1 MEKIC
6 VGILGLGTVG
16 SGVANLLDEQRDLI
30 KRRLGVEVCVSRVAD
45 RSVFTKNKTARGVAP
60 ENLGTDFEAAIDAPD
75 VHVVAELIGGT
86 DDARRHILR
95 AIARKKPVVTANKAV
110 LAIHGEEIFA
120 AAEKAGC
127 PLGFE
132 ASVAGG
138 IPIVRNLRES
148 FAADRIERLAG
159 ILNGTCNYILSR
171 MTEMGADFDDTLRR
185 AQELGYAEADPAFD
199 VDGVDA
205 SHKIAILANLA
216 YGTPVDVDAYHT
228 EGIRDVTA
236 VDIEIA
242 RELGY
247 RIKLIA
253 MAQEREG
260 KLDIRVHPTM
270 LPENHPLSRVG
281 GVYNAVAV
289 SGANAGPQVFIGK
302 GAGSEATASAVVG
315 DIIEVARW
323 LRNGGESRIPAA
335 AFLPSQRARLEIVA
349 PRDISTRFYVRFAAL
364 DKPGVLSRISGV
376 FGENDISLETVVQKG
391 RAGED
396 GYARL
401 VLLTHHATEENMQ
414 NALGEIARLD
424 VVGPGYALIRVD
436 SDGMAFM

>member
-1 MEKIC
+1 MKKIC

-16 SGVANLLDEQRDLI
+16 SGVVNLLDEQRELI
-30 KRRLGVEVCVSRVAD
+30 KRRLGVEVCVSRIAD
-45 RSVFTKNKTARGVAP
+45 RSVFTKKKTARGVSP
-60 ENLGTDFEAAIDAPD
+60 ENMGTDFEAVIDAPE
-75 VHVVAELIGGT
+75 VHVIAELIGGT

-95 AIARKKPVVTANKAV
+95 AIERKKPVVTANKAV
-110 LAIHGEEIFA
+110 LAVHGEEIFA

-138 IPIVRNLRES
+138 IPIVRNLREA
-148 FAADRIERLAG
+148 FAADKIERLAG
-159 ILNGTCNYILSR
+159 ILNGTCNYILSC
-171 MTEMGADFDDTLRR
+171 MTEMGADFGETLKS

-199 VDGVDA
+199 IDGVDA

-216 YGTPVDVDAYHT
+216 YGTPVDVEEYHT
-228 EGIRDVTA
+228 EGIRHITS
-236 VDIEIA
+236 VDIDIA
-242 RELGY
+242 KELGY
-247 RIKLIA
+247 RIKLVA

-260 KLDIRVHPTM
+260 KLDIRVHPMM
-270 LPENHPLSRVG
+270 LPESHPLSQVG

-289 SGANAGPQVFIGK
+289 SGVNAGPQVFIGK

-323 LRNGGESRIPAA
+323 LKNGGDSRIPAA
-335 AFLPSQRARLEIVA
+335 AFLPDQRARLDILA
-349 PRDISTRFYVRFAAL
+349 PREITTRFYVRFAAL

-376 FGENDISLETVVQKG
+376 FGEHDISLETVVQKG

-401 VLLTHHATEENMQ
+401 VLLTHKATEENMQ
-414 NALGEIARLD
+414 NALGEISRLD
-424 VVGPGYALIRVD
+424 VVQPTYALVRVE

>member
-1 MEKIC
+1 M
-6 VGILGLGTVG
+6 GLGTVG
-16 SGVANLLDEQRDLI
+16 SGVVNLLDEQRELI
-30 KRRLGVEVCVSRVAD
+30 KRRLGVEVCVTRIAD
-45 RSVFTKNKTARGVAP
+45 RSVFTKKKTARGVAP
-60 ENLGTDFEAAIDAPD
+60 ENMGTDFEAVIDASE

-95 AIARKKPVVTANKAV
+95 AIENNKPVVTANKAV
-110 LAIHGEEIFA
+110 LAVHGEEIFA

-138 IPIVRNLRES
+138 IPIVRNLREA
-148 FAADRIERLAG
+148 FAADKIERLAG

-171 MTEMGADFDDTLRR
+171 MTEMGADFGETLKR

-199 VDGVDA
+199 IDGVDA

-216 YGTPVDVDAYHT
+216 YGTPVDLEDYHT
-228 EGIRDVTA
+228 EGIRNIA
-236 VDIEIA
+236 SVDIDIA
-242 RELGY
+242 KELGY

-253 MAQEREG
+253 MAQEKEG

-270 LPENHPLSRVG
+270 LPESHPLSQVG

-289 SGANAGPQVFIGK
+289 SGVNAGPQVFIGK

-323 LRNGGESRIPAA
+323 LKNGGDSRIPAA
-335 AFLPSQRARLEIVA
+335 AFLPDQRARLDILP
-349 PRDISTRFYVRFAAL
+349 PREISTRFYVRFAAL

-376 FGENDISLETVVQKG
+376 FGEHDISLETVVQKG
-391 RAGED
+391 RADED

-401 VLLTHHATEENMQ
+401 VLLTHKATEENMQ
-414 NALGEIARLD
+414 NALEEISRLD
-424 VVGPGYALIRVD
+424 VVQPAYALVRVE

>member
-1 MEKIC
+1 MKRIC

-16 SGVANLLDEQRDLI
+16 SGVANLLDEQRELI
-30 KRRLGVEVCVSRVAD
+30 RRRLGVEVRVSRIAD
-45 RSVFTKNKTARGVAP
+45 RSVFTKKKKARGVDSGG
-60 ENLGTDFEAAIDAPD
+60 LGTDFEAVIDAPD

-86 DDARRHILR
+86 EDARRHILR
-95 AIARKKPVVTANKAV
+95 AIERKKPVVTANKAV
-110 LAIHGEEIFA
+110 LAVHGEEIFA
-120 AAEKAGC
+120 AAERAGC

-138 IPIVRNLRES
+138 IPIVRNLREA
-148 FAADRIERLAG
+148 FAADKIERLAG
-159 ILNGTCNYILSR
+159 ILNGTCNYILSG
-171 MTEMGADFDDTLRR
+171 MTEMGADFDDVLGR

-199 VDGVDA
+199 IDGVDA

-216 YGTPVDVDAYHT
+216 YGTPVDVSDYHT
-228 EGIRDVTA
+228 EGIRDISSID
-236 VDIEIA
+236 VDIA

-253 MAQEREG
+253 MAQERGG

-270 LPENHPLSRVG
+270 LSENHPLAQVG

-289 SGANAGPQVFIGK
+289 SGANAGPQVFIGR

-323 LRNGGESRIPAA
+323 LENGGEARIPAA
-335 AFLPSQRARLEIVA
+335 AFLPDQRARLDILT
-349 PRDISTRFYVRFAAL
+349 PREISTRFYVRFAAL

-401 VLLTHHATEENMQ
+401 VLLTHKATEENMR
-414 NALGEIARLD
+414 NALREISGLD
-424 VVGPGYALIRVD
+424 VVRPEYALIRVE

>member
-1 MEKIC
+1 MKRIY

-16 SGVANLLDEQRDLI
+16 SGVANLLAEQRDLI
-30 KRRLGVEVCVSRVAD
+30 KRRLGVEVRVSRIAD
-45 RSVFTKNKTARGVAP
+45 RSIFTKKKMARGVAS
-60 ENLGTDFEAAIDAPD
+60 ERLGTDFEGVIDASD

-95 AIARKKPVVTANKAV
+95 AIAKKKPVVTANKAV
-110 LAIHGEEIFA
+110 LAVHGEEIFA

-138 IPIVRNLRES
+138 IPIVRNLREA

-159 ILNGTCNYILSR
+159 ILNGTCNYILSQ
-171 MTEMGADFDDTLRR
+171 MTEMGANFGDTLRR

-199 VDGVDA
+199 IDGVDA

-216 YGTPVDVDAYHT
+216 YGTPVDVRTYHT
-228 EGIRDVTA
+228 EGIRHITS
-236 VDIEIA
+236 VDIDIA

-253 MAQEREG
+253 MAQEKEG

-270 LPENHPLSRVG
+270 LSENHPLSQVG

-315 DIIEVARW
+315 DIIEVTRW
-323 LRNGGESRIPAA
+323 FRNGGDSRIPAA
-335 AFLPSQRARLEIVA
+335 AFLPDQRTRLDILTPREI
-349 PRDISTRFYVRFAAL
+349 SMRFYVRFAAL

-376 FGENDISLETVVQKG
+376 FGENDISLETVIQKG
-391 RAGED
+391 RAGDD

-401 VLLTHHATEENMQ
+401 VLLTHVATEENMR
-414 NALGEIARLD
+414 NALEEISGLD
-424 VVGPGYALIRVD
+424 IVRPGHALIRVE

>member
-1 MEKIC
+1 MRKIC

-16 SGVANLLDEQRDLI
+16 SGVANLLDEQRYLI
-30 KRRLGVEVCVSRVAD
+30 RRRLGVEVRVSRVAD
-45 RSVFTKNKTARGVAP
+45 RSVFAKNKKARGVAP
-60 ENLGTDFEAAIDAPD
+60 ENLGTDFEAVIDAPD
-75 VHVVAELIGGT
+75 VAVVAELIGGT

-95 AIARKKPVVTANKAV
+95 AIWKRKPVVTANKAV
-110 LAIHGEEIFA
+110 LAVHGEEIFA
-120 AAEKAGC
+120 AAERAGC

-138 IPIVRNLRES
+138 IPIVRNLREA
-148 FAADRIERLAG
+148 FAADKIERLAG
-159 ILNGTCNYILSR
+159 ILNGTCNYILSQ
-171 MTEMGADFDDTLRR
+171 MTEAGADFGDTLRR
-185 AQELGYAEADPAFD
+185 AQALGYAEADPAFD
-199 VDGVDA
+199 IDGVDA

-216 YGTPVDVDAYHT
+216 YGTPVDLDAYHT
-228 EGIRDVTA
+228 EGIRHITA
-236 VDIEIA
+236 ADIDIA

-253 MAQEREG
+253 MAQERAG

-270 LPENHPLSRVG
+270 LSENHPLAQVG

-289 SGANAGPQVFIGK
+289 SGKNAGPQVFIGK

-323 LRNGGESRIPAA
+323 LRNGGDARIPAA
-335 AFLPSQRARLEIVA
+335 AFLPDQRARLDILT
-349 PRDISTRFYVRFAAL
+349 PREVSTRFYVRFAAL
-364 DKPGVLSRISGV
+364 DKPGVLSRIAGV

-401 VLLTHHATEENMQ
+401 VLLTHQATEENMK
-414 NALGEIARLD
+414 NALEEIACLD
-424 VVGPGYALIRVD
+424 VVRPGHALIRVE